1 MARSTRITIVARL
14 VVIAVVCLLLVAH
27 EASADPRKPDPIPNP
42 PPRFGPSYQSPYNFA
57 PPAPIYPT
65 PGGELFNTPYQ
76 GGNGYARERA
86 APPTSPRDAPKSER
100 LDTRLGPA
108 R

>member
-1 MARSTRITIVARL
+1 MAHNTRIAIVARVL
-14 VVIAVVCLLLVAH
+14 VIAVVCLPLAAR
-27 EASADPRKPDPIPNP
+27 EAAADPRKPDPIPNP
-42 PPRFGPSYQSPYNFA
+42 PSRFGPSYQSPYNFA

-76 GGNGYARERA
+76 GGNGYVRKQ
-86 APPTSPRDAPKSER
+86 APPTPPRDAPKSER

>member
-1 MARSTRITIVARL
+1 MAR
-14 VVIAVVCLLLVAH
+14 IAVTARSLAVAVGLLLAATH
-27 EASADPRKPDPIPNP
+27 ADAQGRKPAPIPNP

-76 GGNGYARERA
+76 GGNGYARKRAPA
-86 APPTSPRDAPKSER
+86 APPRDAPKSER
-100 LDTRLGPA
+100 LDTRIGPA
-108 R
+108 E